1 MEKILFFLFYIA
13 FLIYFFINNFWNY
26 NQKIIELI
34 IALLLLFIFLFHKI
48 PQKYRENYINSVAIV
63 IAISIFFGT
72 NAIAVSESKDF
83 FKQINEVNCLFADSI
98 ILSPT
103 STHPVSYSLRRYWT
117 EPYLEKTHIHLLQNE
132 TSLTRVSI
140 LNAILDMEASNE
152 LMNEKIKLLDRS
164 KQLEKEKAVNNALK
178 ITSTDPV
185 FDQLMKGIEI
195 KINEFHNETVNLA
208 KTSIKSSIL
217 CTN

>member
-1 MEKILFFLFYIA
+1 MIITSTSAIL
-13 FLIYFFINNFWNY
+13 
-26 NQKIIELI
+26 
-34 IALLLLFIFLFHKI
+34 ALLNF
-48 PQKYRENYINSVAIV
+48 S
-63 IAISIFFGT
+63 
-72 NAIAVSESKDF
+72 
-83 FKQINEVNCLFADSI
+83 
-98 ILSPT
+98 
-103 STHPVSYSLRRYWT
+103 T